1 MELWRKWVVFTAISL
16 PLLTLIS
23 PFLCSPMFSEKGADG
38 SKPVIEALKS
48 KGFSAIAGVGFC
60 WGAKVVV
67 ELAKSRLI
75 QTAVLLH
82 PSFVSVDDF
91 KAVDTPIAILGAESD
106 KYSPPEL
113 VKEFEEI
120 LAAKPGVWSFV
131 KIHPGVEHGWAVRYN
146 TEDAEAVKAAEEAHK
161 DLLDWLA
168 KHLNLVMTREK
179 WRRRN
184 RKRMGME
191 RGVLWEVDHHKPPP
205 QPSTTTD
212 HLHRHQTL
220 FRLTTITTYL
230 QSEKSQSRSHCE
242 AVTLI
247 FFTKNLHSFV

>member
-1 MELWRKWVVFTAISL
+1 MSGPECCSNPPILSPTAGNGTVEKVGGLHCYLTASPHSNLAVLMLSDVFGYEA
-16 PLLTLIS
+16 PLLRKLADKVAAAGYYVVVPDLLEGDPFKPDDSLYTL
-23 PFLCSPMFSEKGADG
+23 PVWLKDHGPEKGADG

-168 KHLNLVMTREK
+168 KHLK
-179 WRRRN
+179 
-184 RKRMGME
+184 
-191 RGVLWEVDHHKPPP
+191 
-205 QPSTTTD
+205 
-212 HLHRHQTL
+212 
-220 FRLTTITTYL
+220 
-230 QSEKSQSRSHCE
+230 
-242 AVTLI
+242 
-247 FFTKNLHSFV
+247 